1 VADCGLWTNRSSVKS
16 QRQLVADVLAVMS
29 DHPADPL
36 WQAWLDGEL
45 DRFDAL
51 TGG

>member
-1 VADCGLWTNRSSVKS
+1 VDESQLSQG